1 MCGEHGEVTGII
13 DLVIKILAGG
23 TLFWNSYDTLSW
35 GFASNCFTGHGMT
48 FLLARFTHWT
58 PVKLIF
64 LRLGPRVRWQVRKCW
79 VWRLPLANPGTTPW
93 VGLSHLLQTT
103 TRTSEFWYLNGRQ
116 HKSCPCFVFKSENLI
131 PKLVGQH
138 FNYQTMY
145 RDLNFLSAGRKVLVG
160 PAGRQSEN
168 VGRKRRIVMVM
179 VMIPF
184 STEVHKWQGWVAL
197 LFGHLHF
204 LNQNHYNWE
213 QLIQLLQ
220 LTQLTQPQP
229 YFSRMK
235 SDLLSLERWRL
246 WLKPNCCI
254 MCPSVHDTVH

>member
-1 MCGEHGEVTGII
+1 MCGEYGEVTGII

-64 LRLGPRVRWQVRKCW
+64 LRLGPRARWQIRKFW
-79 VWRLPLANPGTTPW
+79 VWRLPWVNPGTTPW

-116 HKSCPCFVFKSENLI
+116 HKSCPCFVFESGNLI

-160 PAGRQSEN
+160 PAGRQSGN
-168 VGRKRRIVMVM
+168 VGRKRRIVMVS

-184 STEVHKWQGWVAL
+184 SMWQRCINGKVELPCYLVTSTFSIRITTTE
-197 LFGHLHF
+197 
-204 LNQNHYNWE
+204 
-213 QLIQLLQ
+213 
-220 LTQLTQPQP
+220 
-229 YFSRMK
+229 S
-235 SDLLSLERWRL
+235 S
-246 WLKPNCCI
+246 
-254 MCPSVHDTVH
+254 

>member
-1 MCGEHGEVTGII
+1 MCGEYGEVTGII
-13 DLVIKILAGG
+13 DLVIKFCPVAPFFGIH
-23 TLFWNSYDTLSW
+23 TTPFSW

-58 PVKLIF
+58 PVKLTF
-64 LRLGPRVRWQVRKCW
+64 LQLGPRARGQIRKCW
-79 VWRLPLANPGTTPW
+79 VWRLLWVNPGTTPW

-103 TRTSEFWYLNGRQ
+103 TRTSEFWYLNGCQ

-168 VGRKRRIVMVM
+168 VKHNLI
-179 VMIPF
+179 F
-184 STEVHKWQGWVAL
+184 QEWSQTCC
-197 LFGHLHF
+197 HLRGEDCD
-204 LNQNHYNWE
+204 LN
-213 QLIQLLQ
+213 
-220 LTQLTQPQP
+220 LT
-229 YFSRMK
+229 
-235 SDLLSLERWRL
+235 
-246 WLKPNCCI
+246 
-254 MCPSVHDTVH
+254 VV